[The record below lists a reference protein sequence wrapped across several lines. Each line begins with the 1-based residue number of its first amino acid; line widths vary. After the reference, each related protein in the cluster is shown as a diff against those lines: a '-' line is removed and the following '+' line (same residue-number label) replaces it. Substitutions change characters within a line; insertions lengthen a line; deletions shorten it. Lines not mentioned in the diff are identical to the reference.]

1 MSTNMATFLRC
12 SEAGTGLSVVFLT
25 HTQFEFGR
33 VFGFLAYYNLACR
46 RFSPKRLNGVDFVD
60 IT

>member
-33 VFGFLAYYNLACR
+33 VFGFLAYYNH
-46 RFSPKRLNGVDFVD
+46 
-60 IT
+60 